1 MGAALTDCI
10 QQGLQEGVLQ
20 RAAALFWAKLWR
32 PAWGPP
38 PAETDLRLKKRGGMP
53 ISSRSLSLPDYY
65 CRSGQPSCIGLKVRT
80 ETRVIS
86 LGLLEDLKSWELM
99 TGMRNSENSNAVTE
113 FESSGDV
120 LACMAWGRVLLH
132 DRCTTTGN
140 NEGGALMTTRRKP
153 KRGEWWRMPA
163 GVS

>member
-1 MGAALTDCI
+1 MGIDD
-10 QQGLQEGVLQ
+10 GN
-20 RAAALFWAKLWR
+20 
-32 PAWGPP
+32 
-38 PAETDLRLKKRGGMP
+38 AEFER
-53 ISSRSLSLPDYY
+53 SSR
-65 CRSGQPSCIGLKVRT
+65 
-80 ETRVIS
+80 
-86 LGLLEDLKSWELM
+86 
-99 TGMRNSENSNAVTE
+99 VTE
-113 FESSGDV
+113 FESPGVFMMS